1 MIIYIAVYYFYLYIA
16 VYYFFGRIFINN
28 IIKKTI
34 IKYKSKMEKPSP
46 FKKIERQIKAYS
58 QDICP
63 NKPNKQ
69 YCIFENM
76 VEPNK
81 RSKSKQNKQSDRF
94 IPL

>member
-1 MIIYIAVYYFYLYIA
+1 
-16 VYYFFGRIFINN
+16 
-28 IIKKTI
+28 
-34 IKYKSKMEKPSP
+34 MEKPSP